1 MAKKK
6 ASLENPFAK
15 TTEETAVSSP
25 SGEVEI
31 PATGKTR
38 PVGVGL
44 KESEVELIDSIA
56 DEYGIARNA
65 LMRYALRYFL
75 KAYYSGDV
83 DLKSSI
89 EKPPPPKNRLTMP

>member
-6 ASLENPFAK
+6 ATLESPFAK
-15 TTEETAVSSP
+15 TTEETAVAFS

-56 DEYGIARNA
+56 DEYGVARNA
-65 LMRYALRYFL
+65 LMRYAVRYFL

-83 DLKSSI
+83 DLAGSI
-89 EKPPPPKNRLTMP
+89 EKPPPPKNKLIMD